1 MSSLIFRDNFDLIP
15 RGISRLDR
23 VHDLNASDL
32 ELNSQ
37 MPAVS
42 YNPNKI
48 IKVIVLYFQQLAPR
62 SSS

>member
-1 MSSLIFRDNFDLIP
+1 MVNLVFQLELGVNLIFRDNFDLIR

-42 YNPNKI
+42 YNQNKI
-48 IKVIVLYFQQLAPR
+48 IK
-62 SSS
+62 

>member
-1 MSSLIFRDNFDLIP
+1 VSSLIFRDNFDLIP
-15 RGISRLDR
+15 RKISKLDR

-37 MPAVS
+37 MPAVL